1 MKTFYTAQ
9 KCTECLSSS
18 SVNNSTEDEKITDFS
33 MSEMAVPADG
43 ELTTEDSDDEIVD
56 FEDMDQPTRR
66 KLMRRL
72 RETPFKRRQ
81 SGSPY
86 EPGSE
91 LDVAWRSAVEKPRPD
106 RRLKKLGGQRLPL
119 RLPVCWQMRC
129 CVRLRFQ
136 RFRPFRC

>member
-56 FEDMDQPTRR
+56 FEDMDQPTR
-66 KLMRRL
+66 
-72 RETPFKRRQ
+72 
-81 SGSPY
+81 
-86 EPGSE
+86 
-91 LDVAWRSAVEKPRPD
+91 
-106 RRLKKLGGQRLPL
+106 
-119 RLPVCWQMRC
+119 
-129 CVRLRFQ
+129 
-136 RFRPFRC
+136 